1 MRVALAIVGI
11 FVSATAVGA
20 DEIKK
25 RFGTWEVSIDKDRFN
40 GESKVIALSMQQGD
54 AVAVRCFPPEV
65 SVVVGELSL
74 GAGRFEEGME
84 FDVRFRADEGE
95 IIEATGVALSDKII
109 QVEESRPM
117 AEAIKKAKE
126 FAFRLSFRGVTFD
139 KVFKTGKG
147 GQALGEVFKACP

>member
-1 MRVALAIVGI
+1 MRIVLAILGI
-11 FVSATAVGA
+11 LVAYTAAGA

-25 RFGTWEVSIDKDRFN
+25 RFGAWEVSIDKDRFN
-40 GESKVIALSMQQGD
+40 GQSKVIALSMQQGN

-95 IIEATGVALSDKII
+95 IVEATGVALSDMII
-109 QVEESRPM
+109 QIEDSRPI
-117 AEAIKKAKE
+117 AEAIRKAKE
-126 FAFRLSFRGVTFD
+126 FAFRLSFKGVTFD

-147 GQALGEVFKACP
+147 AQALGEVFKACP